1 MDKKFLNAIANGVL
15 QIGNSAA
22 AYLAEQHKTAVA
34 REKLAQMQMQEIN
47 KWNNRANLWPD
58 YITFGN
64 AVGRCLE
71 SNYVPCGLCRPRNM
85 EELCYS
91 DIDRAIDWEA
101 DGTLVYR
108 YEATRRI
115 SDLYMGGMKK
125 FEYPRVPVAVIE
137 ARLQRELPKYM
148 RMSGCCY
155 NSLAVEDQGED
166 KVIIIL
172 KGDRQNG

>member
-1 MDKKFLNAIANGVL
+1 
-15 QIGNSAA
+15 
-22 AYLAEQHKTAVA
+22 
-34 REKLAQMQMQEIN
+34 
-47 KWNNRANLWPD
+47 
-58 YITFGN
+58 
-64 AVGRCLE
+64 
-71 SNYVPCGLCRPRNM
+71 M